1 MKKNILKI
9 ALAAMMALMMPT
21 TMSAQLNDI
30 LNKVKNAATGNT
42 TTKTTTDNDTTTSS
56 SPTSASDAITNILG
70 GITGSSSTAKAA
82 TDIIGNILGTSKLT
96 EKSLAGTWIYT
107 QPCVAFESENVL
119 SNIGGS
125 VASSKIEDK
134 MKKALTK
141 AGIKEGKCTLTF
153 NTDKTFNMTV
163 GKKKLTGT
171 FEVSGSDLLL
181 TFNSPNK
188 TIKTNAKLTLGTLQ
202 LAMNA
207 DKMLEIVNTIA
218 TKASAYSSQMSTIS
232 TVLSQ
237 YKGMY
242 LGMKFNKK

>member
-1 MKKNILKI
+1 MKKDIIRI
-9 ALAAMMALMMPT
+9 ALVAMTAFLMPT
-21 TMSAQLNDI
+21 SMDAQLNDI
-30 LNKVKNAATGNT
+30 LNKVKDAATGNT
-42 TTKTTTDNDTTTSS
+42 ATTTTVNDSTKQSSTS
-56 SPTSASDAITNILG
+56 TGDAITNILG
-70 GITGSSSTAKAA
+70 GIMGSSSTAKAA
-82 TDIIGNILGTSKLT
+82 TDIIGNVLGSSKIT
-96 EKSLAGTWIYT
+96 EKSLAGTWTYT

-134 MKKALTK
+134 MKKALAK
-141 AGIKEGKCTLTF
+141 AGIKEGKFTVTF
-153 NTDKTFNMTV
+153 NEDKTFAMAV
-163 GKKKLTGT
+163 GKKKLSGT
-171 FEVSGSDLLL
+171 
-181 TFNSPNK
+181 PNK
-188 TIKTNAKLTLGTLQ
+188 TIKSNAKLSLGTLQ

-218 TKASAYSSQMSTIS
+218 TKASAYSSQMGTIS

>member
-1 MKKNILKI
+1 MKKDIIRI
-9 ALAAMMALMMPT
+9 ALVAMTAFLMPT
-21 TMSAQLNDI
+21 SMDAQLNDI
-30 LNKVKNAATGNT
+30 LNKVKDAATGNT
-42 TTKTTTDNDTTTSS
+42 ATTTTVNDSTKQSSTS
-56 SPTSASDAITNILG
+56 TGDAITNILG
-70 GITGSSSTAKAA
+70 GIMGSSSTAKAA
-82 TDIIGNILGTSKLT
+82 TDIIGNVLGSSKIT
-96 EKSLAGTWIYT
+96 EKSLAGTWTYT

-134 MKKALTK
+134 MKKALAK
-141 AGIKEGKCTLTF
+141 AGIKEGKFTVTF
-153 NTDKTFNMTV
+153 NEDKTFAMAV
-163 GKKKLTGT
+163 GKKKLSGT

-188 TIKTNAKLTLGTLQ
+188 TIKSNAKLSLGTLQ

-218 TKASAYSSQMSTIS
+218 TKASAYSSQMGTIS